1 MGDRYRQLASR
12 EGLSPMKSL
21 LLALVGTALAACG
34 SRSSDEA
41 QVRAVIDA
49 AVIAAE
55 ERDASDVLKHVATD
69 YSDSNGF
76 DRAQL
81 QNFLR
86 AYFLSNPRIELLVR
100 IQSLEVPV
108 KGLSRARIAVNALPS
123 GDNAT
128 LDVEFRQEKGEWRV
142 ARADRVRQ

>member
-1 MGDRYRQLASR
+1 
-12 EGLSPMKSL
+12 MKFFTGFVA
-21 LLALVGTALAACG
+21 ALVLSACG
-34 SRSSDEA
+34 SRSSDEEL
-41 QVRAVIDA
+41 VRALIDA
-49 AVIAAE
+49 VEIAAE
-55 ERDASDVLKHVATD
+55 ERDASDVIEHVASD

-86 AYFLSNPRIELLVR
+86 GYFLANPKIELLVR
-100 IQSLEVPV
+100 IESLEFPV
-108 KGLSRARIAVNALPS
+108 AGLGRARVSVNALPS

-128 LDVEFRQEKGEWRV
+128 LDVEFRQQKGEWLV

>member
-1 MGDRYRQLASR
+1 MKFFTGFVVVIL
-12 EGLSPMKSL
+12 LS
-21 LLALVGTALAACG
+21 ACG
-34 SRSSDEA
+34 SRSSDEE

-49 AVIAAE
+49 AEAAAE
-55 ERDASDVLKHVATD
+55 ERDASDVIEHVTSD
-69 YSDSNGF
+69 YGDTNGF

-86 AYFLSNPRIELLVR
+86 AYFLAHPKIELLVR
-100 IQSLEVPV
+100 IESLEFPV
-108 KGLSRARIAVNALPS
+108 AGLGRARIGVSSLPS
-123 GDNAT
+123 GDSAT